1 MKRRSS
7 IITFNESGSVTSSNC
22 QQQSITDSRKASSES
37 IQSNTSNNSQKNNSN
52 AANFLYQPPQ
62 LIRYPTV

>member
-7 IITFNESGSVTSSNC
+7 IITFNESGTLTSSNC

-52 AANFLYQPPQ
+52 PASFLYQQPQ